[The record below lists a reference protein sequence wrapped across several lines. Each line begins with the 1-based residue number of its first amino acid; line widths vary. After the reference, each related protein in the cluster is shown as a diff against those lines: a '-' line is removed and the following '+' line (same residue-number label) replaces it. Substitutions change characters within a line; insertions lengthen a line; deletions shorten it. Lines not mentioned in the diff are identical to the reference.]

1 MNWIKIVD
9 PDTIEDMK
17 NWMTYINALRPA
29 ANRHWGAG
37 PDADHHRMAAELS
50 AMSQDEASE
59 ARPGRAT
66 RQLIGSATTAP
77 VYHAPYD
84 ARMSDRFRPQL
95 STR

>member
-1 MNWIKIVD
+1 M
-9 PDTIEDMK
+9 TK

-37 PDADHHRMAAELS
+37 PDADHERMAAELS
-50 AMSQDEASE
+50 IMSQDETRAS
-59 ARPGRAT
+59 RRGRRAQREHAT
-66 RQLIGSATTAP
+66 PATT
-77 VYHAPYD
+77 YHVPYD

>member
-1 MNWIKIVD
+1 M
-9 PDTIEDMK
+9 TK

-37 PDADHHRMAAELS
+37 PDADHERMAAELS
-50 AMSQDEASE
+50 VMSQDETRASRRGRR
-59 ARPGRAT
+59 ARREHAS
-66 RQLIGSATTAP
+66 SATT
-77 VYHAPYD
+77 YHVPYD